1 MRAGFF
7 AIGLALAGISPAF
20 AAGTVGDYDALLLSL
35 SWSPS
40 FCEGRITPEQQCD
53 PQRRIRPFG
62 LVVHGLWPQYD
73 REGEKGYPDQCIVVD
88 KVPEALVEAMLP
100 LMPSQDLMNHEWR
113 KHGSCY
119 STAPE
124 PYFAEVQRLYESF
137 VVPERLITPETMQK
151 VATNTLRQDIR
162 QANPALPED
171 GFILRCSR
179 EKLQEIRICYDQ
191 DSEPMACPSMVQKQ
205 DNCGDT
211 VRIPAV
217 RP

>member
-7 AIGLALAGISPAF
+7 ALVLALAGYGPAF

-40 FCEGRITPEQQCD
+40 FCEGRTTPEQQCD
-53 PQRRIRPFG
+53 PDQRLRPFG

-73 REGEKGYPDQCIVVD
+73 RDSEEGYPNQCALVD
-88 KVPEALVEAMLP
+88 KVPDTLVKAMLP
-100 LMPSQDLMNHEWR
+100 LMPSQNLMNHEWR
-113 KHGSCY
+113 KHGSCF

-124 PYFAEVQRLYESF
+124 LYFAEVQRLYEAF
-137 VVPERLITPETMQK
+137 VVPERLIAPETMQK
-151 VATNTLRQDIR
+151 VATDTLRQDIH

-179 EKLQEIRICYDQ
+179 EKLQEIRVCYDR
-191 DSEPMACPSMVQKQ
+191 DSEPAACPSMVQKQ